1 MCVCV
6 KRDRVVAKIAIK
18 VIIIV
23 SFLINFYYFQCEGI
37 NLLLFLSLQRLLTVI
52 NKYLLCDSF
61 VDIYERIV
69 K

>member
-1 MCVCV
+1 MCV
-6 KRDRVVAKIAIK
+6 KRDRVVVKIAIK

-23 SFLINFYYFQCEGI
+23 SFLINFYYFHCEGI
-37 NLLLFLSLQRLLTVI
+37 NLLMFFSLQRLPTVI

-61 VDIYERIV
+61 VDIYEQIV